1 MPAAPKP
8 AIGPV
13 KPLPPMA
20 ALTSHPGQ
28 IPVVFFY
35 PTGHDKEL
43 VQMKKKFDDIITKH
57 KLKFVLHPAL
67 EADYRPSPSISVEPF
82 VEKCQQAGVSI
93 DIVLAPSPDAALQ
106 EGIFFSR
113 LQEAF
118 DQAQLSLQM
127 VPWDELNKD
136 YRFLNLALDITLI
149 RIKQRKQ

>member
-1 MPAAPKP
+1 MPGSGK
-8 AIGPV
+8 GG
-13 KPLPPMA
+13 LPPIGVPA
-20 ALTSHPGQ
+20 NPGQ

-35 PTGHDKEL
+35 PKGHDKEL
-43 VQMKKKFDDIITKH
+43 VQMKRKFDDIINKH

-67 EADYRPSPSISVEPF
+67 EVDYTPSPSIDVNPF

-93 DIVLAPSPDAALQ
+93 GVVLAPSPDTAVQ

-118 DQAQLSLQM
+118 DQARLSLQM
-127 VPWDELNKD
+127 VPWDELSKD

-149 RIKQRKQ
+149 RIKQRRS